1 MAKKVK
7 DREEDA
13 ASIEQEMEE
22 AGSSFESF
30 VAQNQRL
37 LLLAV
42 GILIVLGGSF
52 ALYKYNQA
60 QQNVEA
66 NAEMFQ
72 AVKEFE
78 RDSLSKA
85 LNGSGNFMGFEEI
98 ASTFSGTKVANMAN
112 YYTGIIYL
120 KQGEVQTGIDFLEKF
135 DKGDDMVSMA
145 AYAALGFAYEDLGDS
160 GKAASYFERAA
171 STPEENESTSPNMLL
186 QAGRNYEAA
195 GNLSKAKNLY
205 EKIKSDYPNSS
216 EALNIDKYLGRV
228 SQ

>member
-7 DREEDA
+7 DREQDA
-13 ASIEQEMEE
+13 EPIEQEMEE
-22 AGSSFESF
+22 GGNSFESF
-30 VAQNQRL
+30 VSENQRL

-42 GILIVLGGSF
+42 GILILLGGGYAF
-52 ALYKYNQA
+52 YKYNQA
-60 QQNVEA
+60 EQNVEA

-78 RDSLSKA
+78 RDSLDKA

-98 ASTFSGTKVANMAN
+98 SSTFSGTKVANMAD

-120 KQGEVQTGIDFLEKF
+120 RKGDLQTGVEYLEKF

-145 AYAALGFAYEDLGDS
+145 AYAALGFAYEDLGDPS
-160 GKAASYFERAA
+160 KAAGFFEKAA
-171 STPEENESTSPNMLL
+171 RTPEENESTSPNMLL

-195 GNLSKAKNLY
+195 GNASKAKDLY
-205 EKIKSDYPNSS
+205 ETIKEDYPNSS